1 MIKPL
6 RLRLCVVRY
15 LIGMKWLA
23 TPCPPLP
30 LISGMMGDILGYA
43 RARRQAAATTMAA
56 HCDRRHEGLRRV
68 SGRVLQTPAPA
79 FRVVLRDVSRRVVAA
94 AWWTICEKSRPR
106 WLLSLSAGFTLPHAA
121 FPGTR
126 TSTGSS
132 SRLFQSL
139 ELLDHVVL
147 RRLAVAVT
155 LGRFPGKTYSSC
167 CVRRHYACGV
177 RQN

>member
-15 LIGMKWLA
+15 LIEMKWLA

-30 LISGMMGDILGYA
+30 LISGMMGDIA
-43 RARRQAAATTMAA
+43 RARRQAATTTMAA

-68 SGRVLQTPAPA
+68 TQWPCTATTTKRQTAPA

-106 WLLSLSAGFTLPHAA
+106 WLLSLSAAGFTLPHAA

-167 CVRRHYACGV
+167 CVRRHYA
-177 RQN
+177 